1 MGFLQTGMGLHR
13 KKKFSTKVLILYAVG
28 KLIENLTKN
37 NKRVR
42 YKNGLVTSYSRSKI
56 LKNLGKIVI

>member
-1 MGFLQTGMGLHR
+1 MGLHR
-13 KKKFSTKVLILYAVG
+13 KKKISTKVSILYTVG

-42 YKNGLVTSYSRSKI
+42 YKNGLVTSDSRSKI